1 MKICILVL
9 MAIVITGASRGQE
22 PGNVFMLHPYITHGD
37 LSKSRFWT
45 QSRIALVS
53 LDGAAK
59 TADGFFN
66 RKNIDGRGDEYNP
79 LARPFVHTTAIQV
92 AAMAALFGTEIAT
105 AYLLHRR
112 RRDNLAQATL
122 AGGAVMNGL
131 GAGDSFRHRVAG
143 W

>member
-1 MKICILVL
+1 
-9 MAIVITGASRGQE
+9 
-22 PGNVFMLHPYITHGD
+22 MLHPYISHGD

-45 QSRIALVS
+45 RSTIFLVS

-59 TADGFFN
+59 TADSFFT
-66 RKNIDGRGDEYNP
+66 RKNIDGGGDEYNP
-79 LARPFVHTTAIQV
+79 LARPFVHTTAIQIT
-92 AAMAALFGTEIAT
+92 AMAALFGTEIAT

-112 RRDNLAQATL
+112 RRDNLAHATL

-131 GAGDSFRHRVAG
+131 GAADSFRHRVAG